1 MTCFL
6 VRDLLPLYLEDD
18 CKSETEHVI
27 EEHLKTCSSCRD
39 MYDMMSEPF
48 LLEGGQAVEE
58 AFLPEEEMRFKQR
71 YYGLLIVK
79 AACWFGAAVAVMLI
93 IKLLI

>member
-1 MTCFL
+1 MAH
-6 VRDLLPLYLEDD
+6 
-18 CKSETEHVI
+18 CKSYG
-27 EEHLKTCSSCRD
+27 EEKKYL
-39 MYDMMSEPF
+39 F
-48 LLEGGQAVEE
+48 LIEGGQAVEE

-93 IKLLI
+93 VKLLI